1 MTEDKIENEKKEK
14 PTMAMDLV
22 ELARQERENLQKE
35 NERFEKNLK
44 EMRELE
50 ASRLLGSS
58 AGLRHDA
65 PEISENEL
73 KKKQALD
80 FWGDSPISDAIKK
93 HYG

>member
-1 MTEDKIENEKKEK
+1 MTGDNIQDDKKEK

-22 ELARQERENLQKE
+22 ELARQEREGLQKE
-35 NERFEKNLK
+35 NERLEKNLK

-65 PEISENEL
+65 PEISQEDL
-73 KKKQALD
+73 KKKQAID
-80 FWGDSPISDAIKK
+80 FWGDSPISEAIKK
-93 HYG
+93 HNG